1 MRLFYVIFFIVIL
14 FLGIRDVV
22 VNRFF
27 VVLNLFSIV
36 LKILKKW
43 EREVGIVVEEV
54 LYFLCYDVIEYEKSW
69 YIYLEFEI

>member
-1 MRLFYVIFFIVIL
+1 MWISFYIFIVIL
-14 FLGIRDVV
+14 FFGIWNVV
-22 VNRFF
+22 VNKFF
-27 VVLNLFSIV
+27 VVLNLFSID

-54 LYFLCYDVIEYEKSW
+54 VYFLCYDVIEYEKSW

>member
-1 MRLFYVIFFIVIL
+1 MFF
-14 FLGIRDVV
+14 GIGDVG

-27 VVLNLFSIV
+27 VVLNLLSID

-54 LYFLCYDVIEYEKSW
+54 VYFLCYDVIEYEKSW